1 MQREAGDKGEARQA
15 AELLREALGL
25 WRGDALADLADEPF
39 AHAAIERLEEI
50 RLAAV
55 ERRIDAELAIG
66 RHAELVG
73 ELQELVDAHPLGER
87 FRAQLMLALYRSG
100 RQTHA
105 LGVYREARDALV
117 EEYGIEPTP
126 TLRALEQAILKQDPS
141 LELARASRGGNPV
154 AAPDTRPAV
163 GGLDRRRSAVARRAA
178 RPLARSGADRRT
190 SPRRRR

>member
-1 MQREAGDKGEARQA
+1 MTVRSSSVGRSSARPSPSCCSAANRVVPVERLADDLYHGAAPVTAVTQVQRQVSELRRLLEAPVIETRAPGYILRIAPEQLDLHRFERLAERAAEAGDKGEARQA

-73 ELQELVDAHPLGER
+73 ELQELVP
-87 FRAQLMLALYRSG
+87 
-100 RQTHA
+100 
-105 LGVYREARDALV
+105 
-117 EEYGIEPTP
+117 P
-126 TLRALEQAILKQDPS
+126 TLGSAF
-141 LELARASRGGNPV
+141 G
-154 AAPDTRPAV
+154 
-163 GGLDRRRSAVARRAA
+163 RS
-178 RPLARSGADRRT
+178 
-190 SPRRRR
+190 